1 MAAVHYSNN
10 KTVTFNDGN
19 QIPIVGLGTWKAK
32 DEEVYLSVIHALE
45 AGYRHIDTAAAYG
58 NEEPIGRA
66 IKDSGIPREEL
77 FVTTKLWSNRHHDP
91 VGAIKESLEK
101 LQMDYVDLYLLHWP
115 VFLNPNGAPARV
127 PLLPNGKRDIVM
139 DWSFVKTYSL
149 MHDVHEL
156 GLAKSIGVSN
166 FSVKNLKILLKA
178 PETKIVPVVNQ
189 VELHPHL
196 PQFALGEFC
205 AKNNIILQA
214 YSPLGSVGSLLLKD
228 ETLVSIGQ
236 KYDVSPATVIFSW
249 MTERDVVY
257 LPKSINKDRLSK
269 NLDVVKLDE
278 EDIATI
284 NNIHKVFSKRYNDQ
298 DWTPMKPFEED

>member
-214 YSPLGSVGSLLLKD
+214 YSPLGSVGSPLLKD

-257 LPKSINKDRLSK
+257 LPKSINKERLSK